1 MSSIC
6 GVLRMIRQAIAA
18 AIFSLAALA
27 YVAPASARVQI
38 EIDLERQKMTVSNE
52 RGQRFVWPVSTG
64 RKGYRT
70 PRGEFRP
77 QSLRRMHHSRKHA
90 MAPMPHSIFFHGGYA
105 IHGTNSVR
113 RLGRPASH
121 GCVRLAPRAAARLF
135 AMVKRDGARIRITG
149 TAPAYAGMSEH
160 GVSFGALQHER
171 IALAAPNALFSFH
184 QGGPEDNQSSAAAS
198 LDFLEILSSADL
210 VDSDAGEEGL
220 DNWTLRSS

>member
-1 MSSIC
+1 
-6 GVLRMIRQAIAA
+6 MIRQAIAA
-18 AIFSLAALA
+18 AIFSFATLT

-38 EIDLERQKMTVSNE
+38 EIDLARQKMTVSNE

-77 QSLRRMHHSRKHA
+77 QSLRKMHHSRKYA

-105 IHGTNSVR
+105 IHGTNSVG

-160 GVSFGALQHER
+160 GVTFGALQHER
-171 IALAAPNALFSFH
+171 VALAAPNALFSFH
-184 QGGPEDNQSSAAAS
+184 QGGLGDNQSSETAS
-198 LDFLEILSSADL
+198 LEFLEILSSADL

-220 DNWTLRSS
+220 DSGLDNWTLRSN

>member
-1 MSSIC
+1 
-6 GVLRMIRQAIAA
+6 MIRQAIAA

-77 QSLRRMHHSRKHA
+77 QSLRRMHHSRKYA

-105 IHGTNSVR
+105 IHGTNSVG

-121 GCVRLAPRAAARLF
+121 GCVRMHIPDVEELF
-135 AMVKRDGARIRITG
+135 TDVAV
-149 TAPAYAGMSEH
+149 GMP
-160 GVSFGALQHER
+160 V
-171 IALAAPNALFSFH
+171 
-184 QGGPEDNQSSAAAS
+184 
-198 LDFLEILSSADL
+198 EIKS
-210 VDSDAGEEGL
+210 
-220 DNWTLRSS
+220 